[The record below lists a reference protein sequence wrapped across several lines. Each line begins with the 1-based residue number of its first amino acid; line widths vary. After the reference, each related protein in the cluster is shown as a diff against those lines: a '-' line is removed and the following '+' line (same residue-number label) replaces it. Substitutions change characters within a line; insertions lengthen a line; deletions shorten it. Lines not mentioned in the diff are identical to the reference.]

1 MTDDGWVDGNA
12 LAGTLREL
20 FAVDMTAAHCRCAG
34 CGHAHA
40 VAQLR
45 VYDRAPG
52 LVGRCP
58 ACHAVQLRVVRAPD
72 RVWLDLRGFTFLEV
86 AVSNGGDAAG

>member
-1 MTDDGWVDGNA
+1 MTDNGWVDGNA
-12 LAGTLREL
+12 LAGTLCEV
-20 FAVDMTAAHCRCAG
+20 FAVDMTAAHCRCTG
-34 CGHAHA
+34 CGQALA

-58 ACHAVQLRVVRAPD
+58 ACDAVLLRVVRAPD
-72 RVWLDLRGFTFLEV
+72 RVWLDLRGFTFLEL
-86 AVSNGGDAAG
+86 AVSNAGDVAG